1 MFVVGIAIN
10 RRGNDVI
17 EFGCQGLNPKDG
29 CRPFGIDKSVC
40 FRIRHTFHS

>member
-17 EFGCQGLNPKDG
+17 EFGSQRLNPKDG
-29 CRPFGIDKSVC
+29 RRPFGIDKSV
-40 FRIRHTFHS
+40 FLWIRHTLYS